1 MWRYVLS
8 RLLLM
13 IPTMLTVATLVFL
26 LMRVVPGDIV
36 ELRLVSGGMYVTQE
50 VIEAERERLGLNRP
64 LGVQFVEYMLGLLRL
79 DLGRSMWTG
88 APVAYE
94 IGIRLQLSLQLAI
107 MASVIAVL
115 IAIPLGTVAALRQNT
130 WIDYA
135 IRVFSIAG
143 LATPSFWLGILILLF
158 LVINFRWVPPM
169 TFTPL
174 WKDPVANLSQLIWPA
189 LAVGYRYAAVATRMT
204 RSSVLEVAR
213 EDYVR
218 TARSKGLSERI
229 VIYRHALRNALFPVI
244 TVIGLEFAFL
254 LGGLVVTEQV
264 FNLNGIG
271 KLFVDAVSRRDY
283 VLIQGLMLLM
293 SFTYVFTNFL
303 VDLLYVKLDPRVVYN

>member
-1 MWRYVLS
+1 
-8 RLLLM
+8 M

-94 IGIRLQLSLQLAI
+94 IGIRLQLSMQLAI

-115 IAIPLGTVAALRQNT
+115 IATPLGTVAALRQNT

-229 VIYRHALRNALFPVI
+229 VI
-244 TVIGLEFAFL
+244 
-254 LGGLVVTEQV
+254 
-264 FNLNGIG
+264 
-271 KLFVDAVSRRDY
+271 
-283 VLIQGLMLLM
+283 
-293 SFTYVFTNFL
+293 
-303 VDLLYVKLDPRVVYN
+303 